1 MGRSCR
7 CDRCRGLFR
16 RRAPGSYRLGESIHR
31 RRLEGACREGLD
43 GRDVAAVAPTPVD
56 RSKLD
61 MSISIQ
67 PLAAPAVGLD
77 IMSDYIETDY

>member
-1 MGRSCR
+1 M
-7 CDRCRGLFR
+7 
-16 RRAPGSYRLGESIHR
+16 
-31 RRLEGACREGLD
+31 
-43 GRDVAAVAPTPVD
+43 AAVAPTPVD